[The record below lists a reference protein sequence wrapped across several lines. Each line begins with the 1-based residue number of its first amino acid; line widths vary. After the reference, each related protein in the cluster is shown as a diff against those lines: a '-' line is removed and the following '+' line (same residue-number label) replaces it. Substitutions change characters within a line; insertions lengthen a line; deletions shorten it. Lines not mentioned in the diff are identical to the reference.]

1 MAAFHSSRSR
11 RRAPAKSPFGKA
23 KSPFS
28 SDTPFPNSLPIG
40 EQIQFL
46 RTRLFN
52 AMAIVDVCGIAASSL
67 ATDDPERLEDALRAA
82 YELIDDVAGALEL
95 VAKQANG
102 QR

>member
-1 MAAFHSSRSR
+1 
-11 RRAPAKSPFGKA
+11 
-23 KSPFS
+23 
-28 SDTPFPNSLPIG
+28 
-40 EQIQFL
+40 
-46 RTRLFN
+46 
-52 AMAIVDVCGIAASSL
+52 MAIVDVCGIAASSL